1 MSKNE
6 MKKDEN
12 LEKEFLEELTNC
24 FEEAAKYYKST
35 KMEDEPRFSSGCV
48 KI

>member
-1 MSKNE
+1 MSKKE
-6 MKKDEN
+6 KKKNDN

-24 FEEAAKYYKST
+24 FEEATKHYKST
-35 KMEDEPRFSSGCV
+35 KMEDEPKFSSGCV